1 MTQIVGIEVSKCVN
15 SPWQMRTAEEN
26 PAKQEIK
33 ISMKNNGQLTPVKG
47 YWVGDKFNIWNG
59 GTRLQNAK
67 ELGWK
72 HLDSIIEK
80 PATVIDELTLV
91 LNANNQ
97 SVPHWLGVDQF
108 GEAISGKAYVISLM
122 VQHSSPSD
130 AAHRAGV
137 SVKEAIAAD
146 WLRMEAPVELRYA
159 IAQGRMSWT
168 AYLQWLETEQSK
180 QEEVVERLAGGEKV
194 TTSTATRMKKEGKS
208 VARTKAQQN
217 QVALPL
223 GNQFEVSQYTQML
236 TDIRKAMVVIAN
248 NKGGLVER
256 DRVLLGE
263 ILGLTST
270 CVEGEVCR

>member
-1 MTQIVGIEVSKCVN
+1 MAQIVGIEVSKCVN
-15 SPWQMRTAEEN
+15 SQWQVRTAEEN
-26 PAKQEIK
+26 PAKQQIK
-33 ISMKNNGQLTPVKG
+33 ISMKNNGQNTAIKG
-47 YWVGDKFNIWNG
+47 YWKGDVFHVWDG
-59 GTRLQNAK
+59 GTRLQCAK
-67 ELGWK
+67 EIGWK
-72 HLDSIIEK
+72 HINAIVEPQPSAIE
-80 PATVIDELTLV
+80 ELTSV
-91 LNANNQ
+91 LTANNH
-97 SVPHWLGVDQF
+97 STPHWLGVDQF

-122 VQHSSPSD
+122 VQHSSYSD

-137 SVKEAIAAD
+137 SVKEAVAAD

-180 QEEVVERLAGGEKV
+180 QEEVVKRLAGGEKV

-223 GNQFEVSQYTQML
+223 GNQFEVSLYTQML

-248 NKGGLVER
+248 SKGSLVER
-256 DRVLLGE
+256 DRVLLSE

-270 CVEGEVCR
+270 CVEGAVCR